1 MPADGWLVRCPS
13 CDPSKCFVLGGRNR
27 NNQLMY
33 SEYTQICCSS
43 QHAGIISKNGGMV
56 IVVKIHHD
64 INVRVKAITLHNITS
79 KGVYLEDY
87 HYELLP
93 VHSTTSSKPIVSKPS
108 TSKPSTSKPLTSKPS
123 TSIPSTSIPSTS
135 KPSTSK
141 SSTSKPSTTSELPT
155 TTPFIPS
162 TTSKRLIETIS
173 IQAMISRSNPLFR
186 ETNEQS
192 SNVSG
197 LNPEIIPANNET
209 VLEEFTNDKSDGGM
223 TLLYGILIGFGL
235 SCILCV
241 LVVGVKRLK
250 NRRKQLIDSYRRYH
264 QSIDTSP
271 CVCYVSSN
279 PDAQGLMHDPET
291 CERDCSNKQ
300 KQSDAGLNLSK
311 EDCSGDCNDC
321 SVQSCHQKYSF

>member
-1 MPADGWLVRCPS
+1 
-13 CDPSKCFVLGGRNR
+13 
-27 NNQLMY
+27 
-33 SEYTQICCSS
+33 
-43 QHAGIISKNGGMV
+43 MV

-135 KPSTSK
+135 KPST
-141 SSTSKPSTTSELPT
+141 TSEIPT

-209 VLEEFTNDKSDGGM
+209 VLEEFTNDKSDG
-223 TLLYGILIGFGL
+223 
-235 SCILCV
+235 
-241 LVVGVKRLK
+241 
-250 NRRKQLIDSYRRYH
+250 
-264 QSIDTSP
+264 
-271 CVCYVSSN
+271 
-279 PDAQGLMHDPET
+279 
-291 CERDCSNKQ
+291 
-300 KQSDAGLNLSK
+300 
-311 EDCSGDCNDC
+311 
-321 SVQSCHQKYSF
+321 